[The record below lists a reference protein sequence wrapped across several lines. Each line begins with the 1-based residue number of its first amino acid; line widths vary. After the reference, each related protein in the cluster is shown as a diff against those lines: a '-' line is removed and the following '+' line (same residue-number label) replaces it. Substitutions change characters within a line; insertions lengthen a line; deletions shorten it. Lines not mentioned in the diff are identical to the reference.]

1 MDAVKS
7 FNQELS
13 SLYEIKPPISKAK
26 MTSIT
31 KGAIK
36 AIKFYKHVV
45 QSVEKFIQKCRPE
58 YKIPGLYVIDSIVRQ
73 SRHQFGAD
81 KDVFAPR
88 FAKNVNI
95 TFWHLYK
102 CAEDE
107 KSKVIRVLNLW
118 QKNQVFSSEVIQ
130 PLFDLA
136 NPLSEMSKT
145 VEDQVKRG
153 NEKKC
158 VSAPGAITLVAPES
172 IISSNPQATTSLNS
186 PQAPP
191 LDQHVIQQL
200 QTIQHLLKNHSPH
213 NNDQVKFNKKVLDD
227 FDYSDE
233 EDGMVENDLNH
244 PPAAMIE
251 ALQGILGN
259 ERVLQQLK
267 NMGAISNS
275 QIQQLQQ
282 LLPASASHFSPHM
295 QQSSMLSNQ
304 ISVPVQQPQSMPAQ
318 LMQMPPPPS
327 IHSWA
332 TPKAPPPHNPQTQQ
346 QIITL
351 ELEEGERVETDEDI
365 QIVEDR
371 SNYTSGRR
379 SRSRDRSKRR
389 RSRSRSPGRRKSR
402 RSRSRSRDRSGRRR
416 DRDRDRDEEREKRKE
431 REKKGLPLIKKDHLS
446 VCSTTLWVG
455 HLSRLVAEDHLSDIF
470 GEYGEIVSIDLIPP
484 RGCAFVCMNRRM
496 DAAKALKSLYKYKI
510 NNKPIILAWA
520 PGKGMKDKQWKDYW
534 DVDLGVSYIPINKL
548 DPQVN
553 MADLEEGG
561 MFDEDTM
568 PEWMK
573 TMRGVA
579 PIANAQAS
587 PAIGTPTISAPPA
600 APQFIPVPEGIP
612 PVLEPPPG
620 LNFGMPIPPPGALP
634 PPNVLLAPPRFGR
647 PPPPPPRPIPGG
659 FDTSQPP
666 PGLRLSFPPP
676 IPGAPPT
683 APPPIIPEKIN
694 VPSLSNQSNIQAE
707 ECDEIW
713 KPNERSPNPAKTDE
727 DIAIRLRSLAGG
739 MENTQD
745 LMHSVRSDPFQHDS
759 FDGTNGGQHNDVHQ
773 DGDFGSEPV
782 HKKGR
787 FVGNND
793 FHGPPDFH
801 HGMRHR
807 GNDRFERGG
816 RGGRQ
821 FDNWGSGPPFEG
833 NGRGMPP
840 HFRGHGGRRGRGN
853 HHPGDR
859 WVDHERFE
867 GFPPP
872 NMGGRPMPPWANE
885 GPWNDNEGHW
895 NDAPPRRGRGGRGGP
910 PRGAVRGFDRD
921 FNSFGGEFDRRERFF
936 DRNMSDNIGED
947 LPISESVMTDDIASL
962 EPNAEV
968 ESYDNVSLRDDR
980 RKNRKS
986 RWSEKEVN
994 DECPPPLLPNDVINQ
1009 EEILNTEEQPR
1020 LLNQHDDDQTPE
1032 TSDQLLSRETNE
1044 NNNKD
1049 IVDDI
1054 SQSSFPVQP
1063 NSSNQASLYED
1074 DIIQDNPSEYSQ
1086 TQNIVNEDND
1096 NAEGG
1101 GCDNDTQVSADA

>member
-186 PQAPP
+186 PQARPW
-191 LDQHVIQQL
+191 ISMSFN
-200 QTIQHLLKNHSPH
+200 I
-213 NNDQVKFNKKVLDD
+213 KFNKKVLDD

-251 ALQGILGN
+251 ALQG
-259 ERVLQQLK
+259 
-267 NMGAISNS
+267 

-282 LLPASASHFSPHM
+282 LLPASASRIFRRICNNPPCY
-295 QQSSMLSNQ
+295 LIKYLFLFNN
-304 ISVPVQQPQSMPAQ
+304 PQSMPAQ

-840 HFRGHGGRRGRGN
+840 IFEDMVVEEVEEIIILVIAGSTTKDLKVSLLLIWAAVLCLLGLMKALGMIMKGIGTMPHRGE
-853 HHPGDR
+853 D
-859 WVDHERFE
+859 EEE
-867 GFPPP
+867 GEVLLEELFV
-872 NMGGRPMPPWANE
+872 GLIGILIVL
-885 GPWNDNEGHW
+885 G
-895 NDAPPRRGRGGRGGP
+895 
-910 PRGAVRGFDRD
+910 
-921 FNSFGGEFDRRERFF
+921 
-936 DRNMSDNIGED
+936 GED